1 MIKSYPHVH
10 PQDAGLSFNIK
21 RMEHIYDRTGGR
33 PDEPHR
39 HDFYTI
45 LLVKEAAGKHFIDF
59 QEFDLA
65 NNQIYFISPGQ
76 VHQIVEDQKSYGW
89 VMTISRQFLVENGID
104 ASFIADLHLFQ
115 DYGYSPPLEAD
126 EGLMKALGSLTD
138 QIFDFT
144 HSDKKFKYEAV
155 GALLKLFLIQCNNAC
170 SLSIE
175 ENTQQV
181 HASLTLL
188 RNFKSLLNEHYR
200 QWHKVSEY
208 ADALHITADYLN
220 SSVKSMTGK
229 SAKEHIQSRITI
241 AAKRMLRFSDRTAKE
256 IAYELGFSEP
266 ANFSQFFKKCTG
278 MSPTRFR
285 EA

>member
-1 MIKSYPHVH
+1 MPVYPSTSNEWSTSMTAR
-10 PQDAGLSFNIK
+10 PAS
-21 RMEHIYDRTGGR
+21 

-188 RNFKSLLNEHYR
+188 RNFKSLLVWDVR
-200 QWHKVSEY
+200 GGS
-208 ADALHITADYLN
+208 
-220 SSVKSMTGK
+220 
-229 SAKEHIQSRITI
+229 
-241 AAKRMLRFSDRTAKE
+241 F
-256 IAYELGFSEP
+256 ELGVSGEGEKGFFPTSVRR
-266 ANFSQFFKKCTG
+266 AKAASQ
-278 MSPTRFR
+278 
-285 EA
+285 